1 MFRWNSVRH
10 AGTWPEV
17 VRDTLLGAVATKLV
31 QPGDE
36 IVSIYHRRLEHGYPT
51 PRCVCVAVTGL
62 HMRDGF
68 DSHVPPP
75 PGARLPQCPALPA
88 LCCCHP

>member
-1 MFRWNSVRH
+1 M
-10 AGTWPEV
+10 

-51 PRCVCVAVTGL
+51 PRCGWQDCMWGV
-62 HMRDGF
+62 DG
-68 DSHVPPP
+68 HHKICLGVPM
-75 PGARLPQCPALPA
+75 
-88 LCCCHP
+88 